1 MVTFPSLLE
10 YVPFLFVSFPF
21 LCTSLSRY
29 SEYLHTLP
37 CVPMRLLPRTLYPL
51 SRTPSQRM
59 YDQRLNECMNQ
70 PGGGGC
76 VVSLLPPTIDMV
88 AVERLKRHLA
98 DAHGFG
104 AFVTTLGREGVK
116 LHLATPLETILMARR
131 GACGDSE

>member
-1 MVTFPSLLE
+1 
-10 YVPFLFVSFPF
+10 
-21 LCTSLSRY
+21 
-29 SEYLHTLP
+29 
-37 CVPMRLLPRTLYPL
+37 MRLLPPTPYPL
-51 SRTPSQRM
+51 PRTPSQRM

>member
-1 MVTFPSLLE
+1 M
-10 YVPFLFVSFPF
+10 F
-21 LCTSLSRY
+21 LCAS
-29 SEYLHTLP
+29 
-37 CVPMRLLPRTLYPL
+37 YPL
-51 SRTPSQRM
+51 PPTPSQRV

-131 GACGDSE
+131 EAGGDSE

>member
-1 MVTFPSLLE
+1 
-10 YVPFLFVSFPF
+10 
-21 LCTSLSRY
+21 
-29 SEYLHTLP
+29 
-37 CVPMRLLPRTLYPL
+37 MRLLPPTPYPL

>member
-1 MVTFPSLLE
+1 MYFFVSLLRVLT
-10 YVPFLFVSFPF
+10 YTT
-21 LCTSLSRY
+21 LCS
-29 SEYLHTLP
+29 
-37 CVPMRLLPRTLYPL
+37 CAPMRLLPPTPYPL